1 MAGLRVVGFLTVSF
15 IATVISGSLNGMN
28 INSAPFRCWYYR
40 ITAKIVGLRIV
51 VRGAQTTAK
60 PQLVVCNHIS
70 YFDIVVLGSQIAG
83 DFVAKADIAK
93 WPVFGIMAKAGRSV
107 FIDRRRSATDNA
119 RDQIQERLD
128 DGDTLIMFP
137 ESTSGDGNHMK
148 TFKSALFTV
157 AERRVTDTSGHTGN
171 VVVQPVSIAYTR
183 LNGLPLGVGWR
194 PFVAWYGD
202 MEMGSHLWNVAKLGT
217 LTVEL
222 TFHKP
227 VTLAEFPN
235 RKALAT
241 HCDQVV
247 RRGMAQLLAGRA
259 A

>member
-1 MAGLRVVGFLTVSF
+1 
-15 IATVISGSLNGMN
+15 
-28 INSAPFRCWYYR
+28 
-40 ITAKIVGLRIV
+40 LRIV
-51 VRGAQTTAK
+51 VRGVQSTAK
-60 PQLVVCNHIS
+60 PQLVVSNHIS
-70 YFDIVVLGSQIAG
+70 YFDIVVLGSQVAG

-107 FIDRRRSATDNA
+107 FIDRRPSATGNA

-128 DGDTLIMFP
+128 SGDTLIMFP

-148 TFKSALFTV
+148 AFKSALFTV
-157 AERRVTDTSGHTGN
+157 AERHVTDAQGQTHS

-202 MEMGSHLWNVAKLGT
+202 MELTSHLWNVAKLGT
-217 LTVEL
+217 VTVEI
-222 TFHKP
+222 TFHAP
-227 VTLAEFPN
+227 VTLTEFAN
-235 RKALAT
+235 RKALAA
-241 HCDQVV
+241 HCDHVV
-247 RRGMAQLLAGRA
+247 RTGMANLLAGRVA